1 MNNISTPIRKQRSLV
16 NYHETLKAELGGRRK
31 HISLSYPIRPCCRS
45 RFEEQEQDTKAD
57 RLGQEEIDVKQIIP
71 TKSMQD

>member
-1 MNNISTPIRKQRSLV
+1 MGVEVS
-16 NYHETLKAELGGRRK
+16 
-31 HISLSYPIRPCCRS
+31 RPCCRS
-45 RFEEQEQDTKAD
+45 RFEKQEQGTEAE